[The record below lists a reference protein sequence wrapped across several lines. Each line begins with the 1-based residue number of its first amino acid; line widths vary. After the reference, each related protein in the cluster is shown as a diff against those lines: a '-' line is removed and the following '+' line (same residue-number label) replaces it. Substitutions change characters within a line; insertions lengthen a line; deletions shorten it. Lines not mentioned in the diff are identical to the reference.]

1 MNCDEALLAISAALD
16 GELSPKERLKLSEHL
31 LACESC
37 RELAEDLRVLTEEL
51 SRSDREAPPGL
62 AAAVRRAVAE
72 EAQASPV
79 PKKRP
84 YLRAVA
90 AMLALCVGLGGIGL
104 FASGRM
110 GMKGDCAGGAA
121 PALFESAPE
130 ARAYSASAPPENAE
144 SADGYCGP
152 TVDGDPAEAPKEAA
166 QSYLEGDASAPM
178 PSSAPA
184 PAGLMIEEG
193 SGSSEE
199 TAPGSEKNGGH
210 GPSSDGDDETAP
222 GSAIPPPDAVITFQ
236 RLPEGWEELFPGVAS
251 IDAMQAPVGE
261 ARVFLQLL
269 EEQGITYE
277 IDLSDAAE
285 ASGVSELSDLDE
297 NSLCQLLLTEAGG

>member
-16 GELSPKERLKLSEHL
+16 GELSPAERVRLSEHL
-31 LACESC
+31 VQCDTC

-51 SRSDREAPPGL
+51 ERSDREIPQGL
-62 AAAVRRAVAE
+62 AANIRRAVAE
-72 EAQASPV
+72 EPPA
-79 PKKRP
+79 PKRRRAP

-90 AMLALCVGLGGIGL
+90 AMLVLCVGLGGIGL

-110 GMKGDCAGGAA
+110 GMKADSAGGAA
-121 PALFESAPE
+121 PTLVEAAPE
-130 ARAYSASAPPENAE
+130 ARAYSYSAPPENAE
-144 SADGYCGP
+144 DAGGCGGP
-152 TVDGDPAEAPKEAA
+152 TADGDPAQAPMESA
-166 QSYLEGDASAPM
+166 QPYPEGDTSVPM
-178 PSSAPA
+178 PSSAPV

-193 SGSSEE
+193 NGSSEE
-199 TAPGSEKNGGH
+199 TNPGSEKNGGG
-210 GPSSDGDDETAP
+210 GPSSDSEENAP
-222 GSAIPPPDAVITFQ
+222 DSASPPPDAVITFR

-285 ASGVSELSDLDE
+285 ASGASGLSDLDE
-297 NSLCQLLLTEAGG
+297 NSLCQLLLAKSDE